1 MDDFNQDIQLDEEN
15 QGKAPVEN
23 QGSTENPDK
32 QQKIGEKVDLT
43 SFSFSQTAHPTAC
56 FFHTFFKL
64 LAIFTY
70 QSLSPI
76 QRPPLKTKL
85 DIYLWDFSWI
95 PF

>member
-56 FFHTFFKL
+56 FFHTLFKL

-70 QSLSPI
+70 HPLN
-76 QRPPLKTKL
+76 PPKAPPKN
-85 DIYLWDFSWI
+85 
-95 PF
+95 